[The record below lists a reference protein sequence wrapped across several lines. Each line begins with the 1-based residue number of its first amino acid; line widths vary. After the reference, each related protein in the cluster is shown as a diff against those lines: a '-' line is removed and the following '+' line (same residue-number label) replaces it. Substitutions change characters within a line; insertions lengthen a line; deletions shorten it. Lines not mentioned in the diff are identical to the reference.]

1 MEENFT
7 GRSVIQMNTSVLAN
21 KEVLIDDDDDEFD
34 EKGFL
39 KELLGIS
46 IVNLKV
52 ALPLE

>member
-21 KEVLIDDDDDEFD
+21 KEVLIDDDDEFD
-34 EKGFL
+34 EKEFL
-39 KELLGIS
+39 KELLGVS